1 MKIWIDGSGALLP
14 GQRSQYCV
22 IFEDGSKIKE
32 TLEPRTNNEMEYFA
46 LLQALQDPRAKGSTI
61 FTDSKL
67 LVGQLQEGW
76 KINAENLKAIN
87 EDCRRL
93 LRSQQAKLVWI
104 PREENLAGKELER
117 KLFDER
123 ARTRTETSDPS

>member
-1 MKIWIDGSGALLP
+1 MRIWIDGSGALLP

-22 IFEDGSKIKE
+22 IFEDGSKIRE
-32 TLEPRTNNEMEYFA
+32 TLGPGTNNEMEYFA
-46 LLQALQDPRAKGSTI
+46 LLQALRDPRSKGAII

-76 KINAENLKAIN
+76 KINAENLKAIH
-87 EDCRRL
+87 EECRRL

-117 KLFDER
+117 R
-123 ARTRTETSDPS
+123 VTR

>member
-14 GQRSQYCV
+14 GQKSQYCV
-22 IFEDGSKIKE
+22 IFEDGSKIREK
-32 TLEPRTNNEMEYFA
+32 LEPSTNNEMEYFA
-46 LLQALQDPRAKGSTI
+46 LLQALRDPRSKDATI

-76 KINAENLKAIN
+76 KINAGNLKAIH
-87 EDCRRL
+87 EECRQL
-93 LRSQQAKLVWI
+93 IRSQHAKLVWI

-117 KLFDER
+117 QD
-123 ARTRTETSDPS
+123 TR

>member
-1 MKIWIDGSGALLP
+1 MKVWIDGSGALLP
-14 GQRSQYCV
+14 GQKGQYCI
-22 IFEDGSKIKE
+22 IFEDGSKIRE
-32 TLEPRTNNEMEYFA
+32 TLEKGTNNEMEYFA
-46 LLQALQDPRAKGSTI
+46 LLQSLRDPRSKGATI

-76 KINAENLKAIN
+76 KINAENLKAIH
-87 EDCRRL
+87 EECSRL

-117 KLFDER
+117 KI
-123 ARTRTETSDPS
+123 TRQASS